1 VISRGKFADAILDV
15 YRNTFSVN
23 GMKVCITRE
32 DELRAPRGAQKR
44 IVER

>member
-1 VISRGKFADAILDV
+1 MSRGKLVDGILDV

-23 GMKVCITRE
+23 GMKVCVTRE
-32 DELRAPRGAQKR
+32 DELRGSQGAQKR